1 MAKSKVKLNRFSFQ
15 NCKKKSYLFS
25 HQMSAKKFIYDILL
39 TQMNTFYRGRQWK
52 NPLEIR
58 NVPSEITEYWNFIT
72 STIYIIKHTNK
83 WQLKGPC
90 IHIHFRKG
98 KKAHTL
104 FFVGSAF
111 FCRSQTRLF
120 FNRTDRPLV
129 PYLLTNEQFT
139 RKLAKNYV
147 NFYIY

>member
-1 MAKSKVKLNRFSFQ
+1 MA
-15 NCKKKSYLFS
+15 
-25 HQMSAKKFIYDILL
+25 
-39 TQMNTFYRGRQWK
+39 TQK
-52 NPLEIR
+52 NLY
-58 NVPSEITEYWNFIT
+58 TYT
-72 STIYIIKHTNK
+72 
-83 WQLKGPC
+83 
-90 IHIHFRKG
+90 FRKG
-98 KKAHTL
+98 KKKAHTL

-139 RKLAKNYV
+139 RKLGKNYV